1 MDRYTRLTLIGITLF
16 IILVI
21 ALVLTMNAKADIYD
35 TTMPTTNVEGI
46 ETTAAT
52 ELPTEPE
59 TEPTEITEPPT
70 EPETEPEPLESATD
84 EVSVYENYKRDLELL
99 ACVIYQEAGGDAV
112 CDDCRYRIADVVLNR
127 LMDPRFPDTIHDVLT
142 AESQYGRFHWT
153 GVVWP
158 ERASYDSEQHAVERA
173 YEVATEVLDGTH
185 SDLYGKGYIWQAE
198 FVQGTDVIY
207 CCGHYFGR

>member
-1 MDRYTRLTLIGITLF
+1 MDRYTRLTFIGIALF
-16 IILVI
+16 IILTI
-21 ALVLTMNAKADIYD
+21 ALVLTMYAKADIYK
-35 TTMPTTNVEGI
+35 TATPVTISEETEP
-46 ETTAAT
+46 TTAA
-52 ELPTEPE
+52 TEPE
-59 TEPTEITEPPT
+59 TEPTEITEPVIEPPT
-70 EPETEPEPLESATD
+70 EPKTEPTEAPVD
-84 EVSVYENYKRDLELL
+84 EVSVYDNYKRDLELL

-158 ERASYDSEQHAVERA
+158 ERASYDSEQHAVKRA
-173 YEVATEVLDGTH
+173 YEVAVDVLDGNH

-207 CCGHYFGR
+207 CCGHYYGR

>member
-1 MDRYTRLTLIGITLF
+1 MDRYTRLAFIGIALF

-35 TTMPTTNVEGI
+35 TTMPTTNVEEI

-59 TEPTEITEPPT
+59 TEPTEITEPS
-70 EPETEPEPLESATD
+70 TEPEPDLYETATD

-112 CDDCRYRIADVVLNR
+112 CDDCRYRVADVVLNR

-158 ERASYDSEQHAVERA
+158 DRASYESERHAVERA
-173 YEVATEVLDGTH
+173 YEVAVDVLDGNH
-185 SDLYGKGYIWQAE
+185 SELFGQGYIWQAE
-198 FVQGTDVIY
+198 FVQGTGVIY

>member
-1 MDRYTRLTLIGITLF
+1 MDRYTRLTFIGIALF

-21 ALVLTMNAKADIYD
+21 ALVLVIHSKADIYEANE
-35 TTMPTTNVEGI
+35 PTTNSEEI
-46 ETTAAT
+46 ETTTAT
-52 ELPTEPE
+52 TEPETEPE
-59 TEPTEITEPPT
+59 TEPTVPPT
-70 EPETEPEPLESATD
+70 EPAPEPSEAVTD

-142 AESQYGRFHWT
+142 AKSQYGEFHWT

-158 ERASYDSEQHAVERA
+158 ERAGYESEQHAVERA
-173 YEVATEVLDGTH
+173 YQVATEVLDGTH
-185 SDLYGKGYIWQAE
+185 SELFGQGYIWQAE

-207 CCGHYFGR
+207 CCGHYYGK